1 MKQIELPVNGTEYPL
16 CFSLRVVKA
25 CGERFGGLDS
35 LSSALT
41 GGGNAIEAL
50 NNVVWLLAQMLDA
63 GCRLAQANGVEAD
76 APPDEDAL
84 LDVFGLDDLAEL
96 RQRLTLAMSA
106 GNARTVEAKPG
117 KNGETTQDQ
126 REP

>member
-1 MKQIELPVNGTEYPL
+1 MKQIELPINGTEYPL

-41 GGGNAIEAL
+41 GNGNAIDAL
-50 NNVVWLLAQMLDA
+50 NNVVWMLSQMLDA
-63 GCRLAQANGVEAD
+63 GYRLAQANGLSATT
-76 APPDEDAL
+76 PPNEDVL

-96 RQRLTLAMSA
+96 RQRLTLAMTA
-106 GNARTVEAKPG
+106 GNARTVEAKSG
-117 KNGETTQDQ
+117 KNGETTRDQ